1 MSDLPSLLLASL
13 NPTTRKQAEQNLAAL
28 SAQPGFLSV
37 LLLLILS
44 PTQDRSV
51 RLAGSVFL
59 KNTVK
64 RRWEEDEPLIP
75 EEEKKLLRSQLVPAM
90 ISLSDPTDKTL
101 RAQVAETVS
110 IIAGYDFPARW
121 DDLIDLLVGA
131 LAPSPGAYATNLS
144 VLETAHS
151 IFGRW
156 RSEMRSNELYTV
168 INFVL
173 SRFVDPFLQV
183 LRYTADMLLNKPLAS
198 KQEAETVAQALVVML
213 HLFYDLACQD
223 LPPALEDAQAEFFGP
238 ESGMF
243 TRFLAWD
250 PPELQG
256 DADEPTP
263 SVPSQIKTAIF
274 ELAEL
279 YTHRY
284 PELLISSSS
293 VESFVRAL
301 WTLLGGGQRSGVAYD
316 GLVSQSLRF
325 LSTAIRSGNYR
336 GIFESKET
344 ISGLVEGVVVPNVTL
359 REHEVEQFEDDP
371 LEYVR
376 VDLSFASASA
386 ASSTGG
392 LTAEG
397 TTRRQAAADVLRAL
411 VASGFESDT
420 TEVVLG
426 WVGRGLQ
433 AYAADPKGEDTWK
446 RKDESVYL
454 LTAVATRGATA
465 QQGVTS
471 TNALVD
477 VVQFFSQHVFED
489 LQAAADAVHPILQV
503 DAIRF
508 LYSFRNQLTKE
519 QLISV
524 LPFLLRHLGSS
535 NYVCYTYAATTIERI
550 LFIKRGTQL
559 LFNQEDIREIAPQL
573 LNVVLA
579 KIESGGTPEKIAE
592 NDYLMK
598 CAMRVILTA
607 RSTLVPGYES
617 LLQRLISILGAI
629 AKNPSN
635 PNFDQYIFESISALI
650 RFTVATSPQT
660 LSTFEQGLFGPFTF
674 ILQQDIDQFIP
685 YAFQIL
691 SQMLE
696 HHQGDVPADY
706 RSLLP
711 FLLQPASWAQ
721 KGSIPGL
728 VRLLKAF
735 LRRDGAQLAS
745 TGQFTSVLAVVQ
757 QKLIPSKVNDTWG
770 FELLQAVLQY
780 IPPAALGQYM
790 KSILTMLLT
799 RLQTAR
805 TDIYLYSL
813 VYFFIFAMA
822 IDVDGSAPD
831 FLIGAIEQVQ
841 PHLWSQLLGNVV
853 LPQVS
858 KMLPKDRKVVIIGMS
873 KMLTQSN
880 IMLSDPAV
888 TQWPAAFA
896 ELVKLFTE
904 SKHLQSAQSTAAE
917 DPDEMIR
924 SLDYEE
930 QGVGYQAAYSK
941 LAASEAATEDP
952 VAQVTDP
959 RAFVGEQLALAVK
972 REPRLRGLVEA
983 AAQSGAAAP
992 VVRAFVQ
999 ALTAAGYQI

>member
-28 SAQPGFLSV
+28 SAQPGFLPV
-37 LLLLILS
+37 LLQLILS

-75 EEEKKLLRSQLVPAM
+75 EGEKGHLRSLLVPAM
-90 ISLSDPTDKTL
+90 ITLSGPTDKNL

-110 IIAGYDFPARW
+110 IIAGYDFPERW
-121 DDLIDLLVGA
+121 DNLIDQLVQA
-131 LAPSPGAYATNLS
+131 LSPSPESYSTNLS

-173 SRFVDPFLQV
+173 SRFVEPFLQV
-183 LRYTADMLLNKPLAS
+183 FRYTAAMLLDKPLPS
-198 KQEAETVAQALVVML
+198 KQDAETVAQAMVVML
-213 HLFYDLACQD
+213 NLFYDLACQD

-243 TRFLAWD
+243 VRFLAWD
-250 PPELQG
+250 PAELQT

-263 SVPSQIKTAIF
+263 SVASQIKTAIF

-284 PELLISSSS
+284 PELLTSSAS

-301 WTLLGGGQRSGVAYD
+301 WTLLGGGQRSGLAYD

-344 ISGLVEGVVVPNVTL
+344 IAGLVEGVVVPNVTL

-376 VDLSFASASA
+376 LDLSFASASA
-386 ASSTGG
+386 AVGSGG

-411 VASGFESDT
+411 VASGFEADT

-433 AYAADPKGEDTWK
+433 AYTSDPRGENTWK

-471 TNALVD
+471 TNVLVD
-477 VVQFFSQHVFED
+477 VVQFFSQHVFQD
-489 LQAAADAVHPILQV
+489 LQAEADAVHPILQV

-524 LPFLLRHLGSS
+524 LPFLLRHLGSA

-559 LFNQEDIREIAPQL
+559 LFNHEDTREIAPQI
-573 LNVVLA
+573 LNVVLT

-607 RSTLVPGYES
+607 RTTLATDYEN
-617 LLQRLISILGAI
+617 LLRRLVGILGAI

-635 PNFDQYIFESISALI
+635 PNFDQYLFESISALI
-650 RFTVATSPQT
+650 RFTVAASPQT
-660 LSTFEQGLFGPFTF
+660 LPAFEQGLFTPMIF

-685 YAFQIL
+685 YVFQIL

-696 HHQGDVPADY
+696 LHQGDLPADY

-721 KGSIPGL
+721 KGTIPGL

-757 QKLIPSKVNDTWG
+757 QKLIPSKVNDAWG
-770 FELLQAVLQY
+770 FELLQAILRF
-780 IPPAALGQYM
+780 IPVTPLSQYM
-790 KSILTMLLT
+790 KSIIAMLLT

-805 TDIYLYSL
+805 TENYLYSL
-813 VYFFIFAMA
+813 VYFFMYAMA
-822 IDVDGSAPD
+822 IDVTELTPD
-831 FLIGAIEQVQ
+831 FLVGAVEQVQ
-841 PHLWSQLLGNVV
+841 PQLWSQLLGNVI

-858 KMLPKDRKVVIIGMS
+858 KMTPKDRKVVIVGMT

-880 IMLSDPAV
+880 ITLAEPAV
-888 TQWPAAFA
+888 AQWPAAFI
-896 ELVKLFTE
+896 ELVKLFSE

-917 DPDEMIR
+917 DPDEVLR
-924 SLDYEE
+924 SIDFEE
-930 QGVGYQAAYSK
+930 QGAGYQAAYSK
-941 LAASEAATEDP
+941 LAASEATPEDP
-952 VAQVTDP
+952 FAHVHDP
-959 RAFVGEQLALAVK
+959 RAFVGEQLALAVNHDK
-972 REPRLRGLVEA
+972 RIRGLIEA
-983 AAQSGAAAP
+983 AVASGGDS
-992 VVRAFVQ
+992 VRSFVQ
-999 ALTAAGYQI
+999 GLVADGHQF